1 MDNTKGK
8 IIAVVGSPRSGKSF
22 LSKILADHY
31 GADVFIEDVNVFPA
45 RILEDLAKNIRPL
58 ERSLWFRN
66 QLVRKYRD
74 ALVCKKEGK
83 SAIVDNFWLS
93 WQLYLDVLDID
104 FEAELLREI
113 ADFDREILGWPD
125 VIIFLKVQESSIRKF
140 IKLGG
145 RDFDQMEEYIT
156 KQVLPV
162 NKSHQDFFENNPS
175 IPSKVIV
182 LERDNMDFLR
192 RDDLQNLIF
201 LIDN

>member
-1 MDNTKGK
+1 MDNSKGK

-31 GADVFIEDVNVFPA
+31 NADVFIEDANVFPA
-45 RILEDLAKNIRPL
+45 RILEDLAKNVRPL

-66 QLVRKYRD
+66 QLVRKYRE
-74 ALVCKKEGK
+74 ALVSKKEDRF
-83 SAIVDNFWLS
+83 AILDNFWLS
-93 WQLYLDVLDID
+93 WQLYLGVLDID
-104 FEAELLREI
+104 FEAELLREV

-125 VIIFLKVQESSIRKF
+125 IIIFLKVRESSIRKF

-162 NKSHQDFFENNPS
+162 NRSHQKFFENNTD

-182 LERDNMDFLR
+182 LERDDMDFLKQ
-192 RDDLQNLIF
+192 DDLKKLIL
-201 LIDN
+201 LIEN

>member
-1 MDNTKGK
+1 MNNSKGK
-8 IIAVVGSPRSGKSF
+8 IIAIVGSPRSGKSF
-22 LSKILADHY
+22 LSKILADYY
-31 GADVFIEDVNVFPA
+31 GADLFIEDANAFPA

-66 QLVRKYRD
+66 QLVHKYRE
-74 ALVCKKEGK
+74 ALKCKKDDRY
-83 SAIVDNFWLS
+83 AVVDNFWLS
-93 WQLYLDVLDID
+93 WQLYIDVLDID

-125 VIIFLKVQESSIRKF
+125 IIIFLKVQELSIRKF

-162 NKSHQDFFENNPS
+162 NKSHQDFFENNVN

-182 LERDNMDFLR
+182 LERDGLDFLK
-192 RDDLQNLIF
+192 RDDLKKLIS
-201 LIDN
+201 LIEN